1 MTATVSCD
9 SPRPDQV
16 KHKVATFL
24 LVCEIVTETE
34 KKGLIGHFGTGRFS
48 KSQRLP
54 AWAPLLSTV
63 GVLVQAKLLTRT
75 TFFGEVFAFRC
86 TGQKCAVTGPGLN
99 LIRLVLAQL
108 LESFWESCWSPQCLP
123 ARWAGVLVLCGSG
136 VNLSR
141 RWVHVGCSIVWCICL
156 SLESLA
162 GMTSALTTT
171 LR

>member
-99 LIRLVLAQL
+99 L
-108 LESFWESCWSPQCLP
+108 
-123 ARWAGVLVLCGSG
+123 SG
-136 VNLSR
+136 LS
-141 RWVHVGCSIVWCICL
+141 WLSCL
-156 SLESLA
+156 SLFGRAA
-162 GMTSALTTT
+162 GLPNVCPRGGPECSCSVAQA
-171 LR
+171 